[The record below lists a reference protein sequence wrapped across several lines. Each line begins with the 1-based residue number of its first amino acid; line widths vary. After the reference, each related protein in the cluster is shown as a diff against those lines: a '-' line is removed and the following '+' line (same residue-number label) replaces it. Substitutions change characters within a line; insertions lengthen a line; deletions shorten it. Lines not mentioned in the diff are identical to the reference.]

1 MEIKKYE
8 FVGKHVEDAVA
19 EGLKTL
25 EITQDQAEIEILD
38 QGGFLRKAKVSINKK
53 LTESVIALNFVETAL
68 EKMGVS
74 AVVEMQETDEAVVLN
89 VISMESGTVIGH
101 RGDVLDAIQYIAS
114 ILANQ
119 DKDSFKRIVV
129 DCENYRERR
138 IETLKELAVKMCEKA
153 VKLRKKIHLEPMNP
167 FERRI
172 IHAELTG
179 DDRVKTVS
187 EGDEPLRHLVI
198 VPNNLRPFD
207 NKRRPGGGKGGFNR
221 DNRGGN
227 GGFNRDNR
235 DNRNG
240 GNGGNGGYNRD
251 RKPREDGEK
260 REFNRDNRDN
270 RDNRNGGRRDFKRN
284 DRPFEE
290 RAPRPKTDFS
300 SFAYLGKSET
310 PEPEN
315 KDAE

>member
-8 FVGKHVEDAVA
+8 FVGKHTSDAIN

-25 EITQDQAEIEILD
+25 GITEDQAEIEILD
-38 QGGFLRKAKVSINKK
+38 QGGFLRKAKVSIYKK
-53 LTESVIALNFVETAL
+53 LTESVIALNFVETVLA
-68 EKMGVS
+68 KMGIS
-74 AVVEMQETDEAVVLN
+74 AVVEMEETEEAVVLN

-153 VKLRKKIHLEPMNP
+153 VKYRKKIHLEPMNP

-172 IHAELTG
+172 IHAELTA
-179 DDRVKTVS
+179 DERVKTIS

-198 VPNNLRPFD
+198 IPNNLRPFD
-207 NKRRPGGGKGGFNR
+207 GKKRPNGGKGGYNK
-221 DNRGGN
+221 GGN
-227 GGFNRDNR
+227 GGYNK
-235 DNRNG
+235 G
-240 GNGGNGGYNRD
+240 GNGGKGGYNRD

-260 REFNRDNRDN
+260 REFRKDGEKRDFKNRDGRDNRN
-270 RDNRNGGRRDFKRN
+270 NRNGGRRNFNRTDK
-284 DRPFEE
+284 PFEE

-310 PEPEN
+310 PATEN

>member
-25 EITQDQAEIEILD
+25 EITEEQAEIEIID
-38 QGGFLRKAKVSINKK
+38 QGGFLRKAKVSIYKK
-53 LTESVIALNFVETAL
+53 LTESVIALNFVETVL

-74 AVVEMQETDEAVVLN
+74 AVVEMQETPEAVMLN

-153 VKLRKKIHLEPMNP
+153 VKFKKKIHLEPMNP

-179 DDRVKTVS
+179 DTRVKTVS

-198 VPNNLRPFD
+198 IPNNLRPFD
-207 NKRRPGGGKGGFNR
+207 NKRRPNNGKGGFGGNKGGFNR
-221 DNRGGN
+221 DNKGGN
-227 GGFNRDNR
+227 GGGYNRDRRPREDGEKRDFKGGNRDNRDNR

-240 GNGGNGGYNRD
+240 
-251 RKPREDGEK
+251 
-260 REFNRDNRDN
+260 
-270 RDNRNGGRRDFKRN
+270 DNRNGGRRDFKRN

-300 SFAYLGKSET
+300 SFAYLGKSEA
-310 PEPEN
+310 PAPEN

>member
-19 EGLKTL
+19 EGLKTFD
-25 EITQDQAEIEILD
+25 ITDAQAEIEIID
-38 QGGFLRKAKVSINKK
+38 QGGFLRKAKVSIYKK
-53 LTESVIALNFVETAL
+53 LTESVIALNFVENVL
-68 EKMGVS
+68 EKMGIS
-74 AVVEMQETDEAVVLN
+74 AVVEMEETDGAVLLN

-172 IHAELTG
+172 IHAELTQ

-198 VPNNLRPFD
+198 IPGNLRPFD
-207 NKRRPGGGKGGFNR
+207 KKRQGGGKGGYNR
-221 DNRGGN
+221 DNK
-227 GGFNRDNR
+227 
-235 DNRNG
+235 
-240 GNGGNGGYNRD
+240 NGGYNRD
-251 RKPREDGEK
+251 RKPRENGENS
-260 REFNRDNRDN
+260 EFKGGNRDRDFKGGNRDNRDN
-270 RDNRNGGRRDFKRN
+270 RAGRNGGRRDFKRN
-284 DRPFEE
+284 DRPQEE

-310 PEPEN
+310 KEE
-315 KDAE
+315 E

>member
-8 FVGKHVEDAVA
+8 FVGKHVEDAVS

-25 EITQDQAEIEILD
+25 GITEEQAEIEIID

-53 LTESVIALNFVETAL
+53 LTESVIALNFVESVL
-68 EKMGVS
+68 EKMGIS
-74 AVVEMQETDEAVVLN
+74 AVVEMEETEEAVVLN

-153 VKLRKKIHLEPMNP
+153 VKYKKKIHLEPMNP

-172 IHAELTG
+172 IHAELTS
-179 DDRVKTVS
+179 DERVKTLS

-198 VPNNLRPFD
+198 IPNNLRPFD
-207 NKRRPGGGKGGFNR
+207 NKRRPGGKGGYNKGGFNR
-221 DNRGGN
+221 DNKGGN
-227 GGFNRDNR
+227 G
-235 DNRNG
+235 
-240 GNGGNGGYNRD
+240 GGYNRD

-260 REFNRDNRDN
+260 RDFKGGNRDFNRDN

-284 DRPFEE
+284 DKPFEE

-310 PEPEN
+310 PTEEN
-315 KDAE
+315 N

>member
-1 MEIKKYE
+1 MEIKSYE
-8 FVGKHVEDAVA
+8 FTGKTPEDAIL

-25 EITQDQAEIEILD
+25 GITREEAEIEILE
-38 QGGFLRKAKVSINKK
+38 QGGFFKKAKVSMSKK
-53 LTESVIALNFVETAL
+53 VTESTIALSFVESVL
-68 EKMGVS
+68 EKMGIS
-74 AVVEMQETDEAVVLN
+74 AVVEMTETEESVLLN
-89 VISMESGTVIGH
+89 VISMESGTIIGH

-138 IETLKELAVKMCEKA
+138 IKTLEELAVKMSDKA

-172 IHAELTG
+172 IHAQLTE
-179 DDRVKTVS
+179 DERVKTAS
-187 EGDEPLRHLVI
+187 EGEEPLRHLVI
-198 VPNNLRPFD
+198 IPNNLRPFD
-207 NKRRPGGGKGGFNR
+207 NKRKPNGNRNGGFRKDGFKKDGENKGGFNR
-221 DNRGGN
+221 D
-227 GGFNRDNR
+227 
-235 DNRNG
+235 
-240 GNGGNGGYNRD
+240 
-251 RKPREDGEK
+251 RKPRDGERNNNRNRDGK
-260 REFNRDNRDN
+260 RDFNR
-270 RDNRNGGRRDFKRN
+270 RN

-310 PEPEN
+310 PAE

>member
-8 FVGKHVEDAVA
+8 FVGKHVDDAIA

-25 EITQDQAEIEILD
+25 EITKEQAEIEIID
-38 QGGFLRKAKVSINKK
+38 QGGFLRKAKVSMYKK
-53 LTESVIALNFVETAL
+53 LTESVIALNFVENVL
-68 EKMGVS
+68 EKMGIS
-74 AVVEMQETDEAVVLN
+74 AVVEMEETEEAVLLN

-172 IHAELTG
+172 IHAELTS
-179 DDRVKTVS
+179 DERVKTIS

-198 VPNNLRPFD
+198 IPGNLRPFD
-207 NKRRPGGGKGGFNR
+207 NKRRPNGGKGGFNR
-221 DNRGGN
+221 DGKGGN
-227 GGFNRDNR
+227 G
-235 DNRNG
+235 
-240 GNGGNGGYNRD
+240 GGYNRD

-260 REFNRDNRDN
+260 RDFKGGNRNN

-284 DRPFEE
+284 DRPQEE

-310 PEPEN
+310 PTEE
-315 KDAE
+315 